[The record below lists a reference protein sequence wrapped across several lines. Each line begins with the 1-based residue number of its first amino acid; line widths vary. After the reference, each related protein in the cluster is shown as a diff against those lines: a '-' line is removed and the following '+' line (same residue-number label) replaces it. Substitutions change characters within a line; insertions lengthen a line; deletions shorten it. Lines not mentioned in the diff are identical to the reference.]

1 MNFNNKANNMF
12 KIISRYIYTE
22 IFEVI
27 DSSSSYEEALR
38 LKHEYE
44 LAFMSAYTIEIV
56 EE

>member
-1 MNFNNKANNMF
+1 MF
-12 KIISRYIYTE
+12 KIIGKYSYTD

-27 DSSSSYEEALR
+27 DSADCYQEALR

-44 LAFMSAYTIEIV
+44 LAFMSAYTIEVV

>member
-1 MNFNNKANNMF
+1 MY
-12 KIISRYIYTE
+12 KIISKYVYSD

-27 DSSSSYEEALR
+27 DSADCYQEALR

-44 LAFMSAYTIEIV
+44 LAFMSAYTIKIV

>member
-1 MNFNNKANNMF
+1 MY
-12 KIISRYIYTE
+12 KIISKYVYSD

-27 DSSSSYEEALR
+27 DSADCYQEALR

-44 LAFMSAYTIEIV
+44 LAFMSAYTIKVV

>member
-1 MNFNNKANNMF
+1 MF
-12 KIISRYIYTE
+12 KIISRYVHFTNA
-22 IFEVI
+22 FEVI
-27 DSSSSYEEALR
+27 DSASSYDEALR

>member
-1 MNFNNKANNMF
+1 MF
-12 KIISRYIYTE
+12 KIVSKYVYSD

-27 DSSSSYEEALR
+27 DSASSLEEALK

-44 LAFMSAYTIEIV
+44 LSFMSAYTIEII

>member
-1 MNFNNKANNMF
+1 MF
-12 KIISRYIYTE
+12 KIISRYVYTDVFE
-22 IFEVI
+22 II
-27 DSSSSYEEALR
+27 DSANCYDEALR

>member
-1 MNFNNKANNMF
+1 MF
-12 KIISRYIYTE
+12 KIVSKYVYSD

-27 DSSSSYEEALR
+27 DSANSYEEALN

-44 LAFMSAYTIEIV
+44 LSFMSAYTIEVV

>member
-1 MNFNNKANNMF
+1 MF
-12 KIISRYIYTE
+12 KIISKYVYSD

-27 DSSSSYEEALR
+27 DSADCYQEALR

-44 LAFMSAYTIEIV
+44 LAFMSAYTIKIV

>member
-1 MNFNNKANNMF
+1 MF
-12 KIISRYIYTE
+12 KIVSKYVYSD

-27 DSSSSYEEALR
+27 DSANSYEEALR

-44 LAFMSAYTIEIV
+44 LAFMSAYTIEVV

>member
-12 KIISRYIYTE
+12 KIVSRYVYSD

-27 DSSSSYEEALR
+27 DSANSYEEALN
-38 LKHEYE
+38 LKYEYE
-44 LAFMSAYTIEIV
+44 LAFMSAYTIKIV